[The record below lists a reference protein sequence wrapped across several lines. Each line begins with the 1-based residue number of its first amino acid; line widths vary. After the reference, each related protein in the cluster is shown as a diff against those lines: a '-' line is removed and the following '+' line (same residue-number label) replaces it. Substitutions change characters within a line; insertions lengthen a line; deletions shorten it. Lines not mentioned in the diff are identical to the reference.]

1 MPRKKKTKII
11 EFSGG
16 PLSNISTFSNRFN
29 INLELNNRENFKNR
43 CIVKIS
49 NSVGNSNTCSLSA
62 KIHYLLGTHP
72 SSHAE
77 ISFETSGLH
86 AILKK
91 FDLTNDESLY
101 KFLMVLE
108 EILNYNIDNKNF
120 LLSLGIAEALKVSN
134 INAVL
139 CDTSEGYR
147 FYPANSDFLDQK
159 LVIDILNWLS
169 KYPRAQEQYDV
180 SLKLFLKSDTPRV
193 IIDNLRLTI
202 ELFFKQ
208 LFKNDRSLENQKN
221 NIGNYLKNKDISA
234 EISNMYVKLI
244 DYFAIYNNQHIKHN
258 DDSEK
263 IKASEVEYLIYL
275 TGTFLRFIVQLEN
288 EKITL

>member
-1 MPRKKKTKII
+1 MPRKKKIKII
-11 EFSGG
+11 EYNGG
-16 PLSNISTFSNRFN
+16 PLSCISTFSNRFN

-49 NSVGNSNTCSLSA
+49 TSVYGYSTQGLSNR
-62 KIHYLLGTHP
+62 INYLLGLPH
-72 SSHAE
+72 SSSYERDFQSSALY
-77 ISFETSGLH
+77 T
-86 AILKK
+86 ALKK
-91 FDLTNDESLY
+91 LDLKTDESLY
-101 KFLMVLE
+101 KFLIVLE
-108 EILNYNIDNKNF
+108 EILDYNIDNKNF
-120 LLSLGIAEALKVSN
+120 LLALNIAEALKVSN

-139 CDTSEGYR
+139 CDTSEGYK

-159 LVIDILNWLS
+159 LVIDVLNWLS
-169 KYPRAQEQYDV
+169 KYPPAKEQYDV

-193 IIDNLRLTI
+193 IIDSLRLTI

-208 LFKNDRSLENQKN
+208 LFQNDKSLENQKN

-263 IKASEVEYLIYL
+263 IKSSEIEYLVYL
-275 TGTFLRFIVQLEN
+275 TGNFLRFIIQLEN